1 MAFYLRFF
9 GRAVSGTL
17 HLGRGIWDAVRV
29 FPMETLHFPL
39 RGDHIRLCDL
49 LKLAGIAESGGQGK
63 QLVAAGEVTVDGQP
77 ESRKAAKIH
86 AGQVVECRGAR
97 IVVKPAA

>member
-1 MAFYLRFF
+1 
-9 GRAVSGTL
+9 
-17 HLGRGIWDAVRV
+17 
-29 FPMETLHFPL
+29 METIEFQLK
-39 RGDHIRLCDL
+39 GENVRLCDL

-63 QLVAAGEVTVDGQP
+63 RLVADGEVTVDGQP

-97 IVVKPAA
+97 IHVK